1 MASTP
6 SARASTAQL
15 WGAARSVGVAL
26 AVMLLG
32 LALALDGIRL
42 EQSVVAGSILLVA
55 GVVFLSEA
63 ALRIRR
69 AVRHRREA
77 APRA

>member
-1 MASTP
+1 
-6 SARASTAQL
+6 
-15 WGAARSVGVAL
+15 
-26 AVMLLG
+26 MLLG

-69 AVRHRREA
+69 ALRHRREA